1 MWGAAIVALLL
12 AGYLAEG
19 HAILKETSPA
29 AGSTVNGPDVPIMLK
44 FNVRVDATRSKLQLM
59 TPDNQMV
66 DLSVEK
72 QNSPDTLNTK
82 ATGLKAGDY
91 KIAWQ
96 VPRPTDTLLVGWCPS
111 KLQDR
116 REIMVQLIGIFSYLV
131 VLLRAAT
138 LLLSEPWRSAGF
150 CFCCWQR
157 EARNCERTGFRDR
170 PGG

>member
-1 MWGAAIVALLL
+1 MNRGNVIRAAMWSAAIVALLL

-44 FNVRVDATRSKLQLM
+44 FNVRVDATRSKLQLIA
-59 TPDNQMV
+59 PDNQMV

-82 ATGLKAGDY
+82 ATGLKSGEY

-96 VPRPTDTLLVGWCPS
+96 VLAPDGHITRGLVPF
-111 KLQDR
+111 K
-116 REIMVQLIGIFSYLV
+116 V
-131 VLLRAAT
+131 
-138 LLLSEPWRSAGF
+138 AGS
-150 CFCCWQR
+150 
-157 EARNCERTGFRDR
+157 
-170 PGG
+170 

>member
-1 MWGAAIVALLL
+1 MNRGSVIRAAIWSAAIVALLL
-12 AGYLAEG
+12 ARYSAEG

-44 FNVRVDATRSKLQLM
+44 FNVRVDATRSKLQLI

-82 ATGLKAGDY
+82 ATGLKAGEY

-96 VPRPTDTLLVGWCPS
+96 VLAPDGHITRGLVPS
-111 KLQDR
+111 KLRDR
-116 REIMVQLIGIFSYLV
+116 REK
-131 VLLRAAT
+131 
-138 LLLSEPWRSAGF
+138 
-150 CFCCWQR
+150 
-157 EARNCERTGFRDR
+157 
-170 PGG
+170 